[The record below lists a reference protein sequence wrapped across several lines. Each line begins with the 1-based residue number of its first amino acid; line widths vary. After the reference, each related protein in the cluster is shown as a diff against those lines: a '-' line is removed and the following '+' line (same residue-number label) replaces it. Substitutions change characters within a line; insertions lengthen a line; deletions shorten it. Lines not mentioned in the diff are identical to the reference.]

1 MAKVLVI
8 NSHIMIIPDVPAETQ
23 ELFREPLLDI
33 EGAQEAAEQEV
44 RRVGLRV
51 MWTSFAVAAGGAAL
65 LWGWW

>member
-1 MAKVLVI
+1 MTKILVI

-23 ELFREPLLDI
+23 EIFREPLPDL

-51 MWTSFAVAAGGAAL
+51 MWASFAVAAVCAVL
-65 LWGWW
+65 LWWWW